1 MLLVPSP
8 PRRGKGVSC
17 RASWRRKR
25 RTAAWAGGVVFQA
38 PLGSLGVKVPGVGGG
53 MFSRYRKGPLGF
65 HLKKTNDGA
74 AKSLDWPGLRVSVEG
89 VRPKT
94 NLRGL
99 RHEPNPYEIA
109 TSDCMHG
116 RQM

>member
-1 MLLVPSP
+1 MQGKLEKEKKDGSVGRGSCLPGTFRVP
-8 PRRGKGVSC
+8 RGQS
-17 RASWRRKR
+17 S
-25 RTAAWAGGVVFQA
+25 GGR
-38 PLGSLGVKVPGVGGG
+38 GG

-74 AKSLDWPGLRVSVEG
+74 AKSLEWPGLRVSVEG